1 MNYCKIKE
9 GILSG
14 DFNNEVLPWWS
25 FGKTVLATAILKL
38 VENNKL
44 DLKKRYFNNE
54 ATLFQV
60 LRHEG
65 GYGDYAYGPIYHGAV
80 DANESPWSY
89 EEMIE
94 KTSNQ
99 ALKFKPGSHWQYS
112 NIGYYHLKVL
122 IENTVKQPITEA
134 LNQLVFHP
142 IGLKDIRVAQSKK
155 DLTGCSYVKEA
166 YDPNWLY
173 HGMVI
178 GSLGSACE
186 FLNQLSQGKIISK
199 ALLHIMEEAY
209 NFNVDVTGRPWEK
222 PGYGLGLMID
232 NRDDD
237 YYSYGHTG
245 MGPES
250 VIGVYHFPK
259 MKPSQ
264 TIAVISH
271 TKDQGEVEHKIIEL
285 LKQEESYEFI

>member
-1 MNYCKIKE
+1 MKYCKIKD
-9 GILSG
+9 G
-14 DFNNEVLPWWS
+14 VLTSNYKDELVPWWS

-38 VENNKL
+38 VELDKL
-44 DLKKRYFNNE
+44 DLNEKYFNNE
-54 ATLFQV
+54 ATLFQI

-65 GYGDYAYGPIYHGAV
+65 GYGDYAYGPTYQRAV
-80 DANESPWSY
+80 DAKESPWSY

-94 KTSNQ
+94 KTNNQ
-99 ALKFKPGSHWQYS
+99 ALIFKPGSHWRYS
-112 NIGYYHLKVL
+112 NIGYYHLKEL
-122 IENTVKQPITEA
+122 IECTVKQPITEA

-142 IGLKDIRVAQSKK
+142 IGLMDIRVALCKE
-155 DLTGCSYVKEA
+155 DLLGCSYVRED
-166 YDPNWLY
+166 YDPKWLY

-186 FLNQLSQGKIISK
+186 FLNQLSQGKIVSS
-199 ALLHIMEEAY
+199 ASLLIMEEVY
-209 NFNVDVTGRPWEK
+209 NLNVDVTGRPWQK

-232 NRDDD
+232 NRNDE
-237 YYSYGHTG
+237 YYCYGHTG
-245 MGPES
+245 MGPDS

-271 TKDQGEVEHKIIEL
+271 TEDQGEVEYKIIETL
-285 LKQEESYEFI
+285 NQEESHEFI